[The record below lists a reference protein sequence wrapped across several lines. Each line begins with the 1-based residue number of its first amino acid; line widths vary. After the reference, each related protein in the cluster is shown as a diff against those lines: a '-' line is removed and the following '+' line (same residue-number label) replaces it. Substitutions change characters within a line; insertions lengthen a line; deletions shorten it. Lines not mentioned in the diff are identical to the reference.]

1 MYDRRGWQPGHWVQ
15 LGFLTVFTVFV
26 AAAIYFRL
34 ATPQTMSGAAH
45 FGWFP
50 FGGIWIFFVLF
61 LLLGPWRRGAWGPWG
76 GRRAWYGPGWRP
88 RADEAFKILRER
100 YARGELTKDQY
111 DAMMRDLA
119 RGPEDPRPP
128 G

>member
-1 MYDRRGWQPGHWVQ
+1 MYDRREWHPGHWIQ
-15 LGFLTVFTVFV
+15 LGFLTVFAVFV

-34 ATPQTMSGAAH
+34 TAPQPMNGAAH

-50 FGGIWIFFVLF
+50 FGGFWIFLVLF

-76 GRRAWYGPGWRP
+76 GRRAWPGPGSRL
-88 RADEAFKILRER
+88 RADEAFHILRER

-111 DAMMRDLA
+111 DAMMRDLGGGQENPRS
-119 RGPEDPRPP
+119 RG
-128 G
+128 